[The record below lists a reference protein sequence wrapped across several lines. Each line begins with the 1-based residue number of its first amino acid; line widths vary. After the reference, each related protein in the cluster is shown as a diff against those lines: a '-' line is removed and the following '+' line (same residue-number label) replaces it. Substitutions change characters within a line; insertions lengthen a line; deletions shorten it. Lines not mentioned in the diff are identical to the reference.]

1 MLCDAESRTNT
12 KADHCSWSCPSLTDG
27 VGRTCSC
34 RLPGACAVGLTG
46 FLPSKI
52 SAFTETLSAK
62 KRSCDVGEAS
72 YGFVAP
78 STCGGVLSLPAYEWQ
93 NGCACAGC

>member
-1 MLCDAESRTNT
+1 MSCDADEH
-12 KADHCSWSCPSLTDG
+12 K
-27 VGRTCSC
+27 GRPLRLELSQPYE
-34 RLPGACAVGLTG
+34 RRRKDVQSLPGACTVEYR

-52 SAFTETLSAK
+52 GAPRGS
-62 KRSCDVGEAS
+62 SCDFDGEAN